1 MKLEKRYLEVL
12 YKTIKGTEGVLTLA
26 EGRIRDAFMKDVTEA
41 TTQFENDRRV
51 IYEKFCTKTD
61 DGKPDVSDGKY
72 HFKTEEVSEIQAEL
86 ETLYAEEVEL
96 PSPSG
101 LKEIVER
108 TQYKPEIGESEKIDH
123 IISKL

>member
-1 MKLEKRYLEVL
+1 MKLEKRYLEIFF
-12 YKTIKGTEGVLTLA
+12 KTIKGTEGVLTLA
-26 EGRIRDAFMKDVTEA
+26 EGRIRDAFMKTLTDVTS
-41 TTQFENDRRV
+41 QFENDRKV
-51 IYEKFCTKTD
+51 IYEKFCTKSE
-61 DGKPDVSDGKY
+61 DGRPDVSDGKY
-72 HFKTEEVSEIQAEL
+72 HFKTEEVPEIQAEL

-96 PSPSG
+96 PSPLG

>member
-1 MKLEKRYLEVL
+1 MKLEKKYLEVL

-51 IYEKFCTKTD
+51 IYEKFCTKTED
-61 DGKPDVSDGKY
+61 DKPDVSDGKY
-72 HFKTEEVSEIQAEL
+72 HFKPSDVKDIQSEL
-86 ETLYAEEVEL
+86 DVLYAEEVEL
-96 PSPSG
+96 PDNERI
-101 LKEIVER
+101 KEIIER
-108 TQYKPEIGESEKIDH
+108 TQYKPEIGEAEKIDH